1 MSNAILLVFAAIGA
15 VAAAAG
21 AGTLLA
27 RCFRAPRADLIAW
40 SVALLGLLV
49 SLGAQLLGYLAGYDA
64 AIFRAMAIGGL
75 VIAPLA
81 VILGLTEVA
90 SKGLAARFCAR
101 LYIPALAIVAV
112 VILVLDQLG
121 SATFTKSWPNPH
133 AYYQSPPNYMLYAVS
148 VVTVIIAAIAVGIVM
163 ARSGRPGLEP
173 GQHPARRGRAWPP
186 CCWPTRGLPCWPGTR
201 PSRACRSHGL
211 HPAARD
217 RGGPALLVRPEAQ
230 RSGRHRAARPWWQR
244 RGGGARPR
252 RCGARRASAPDG
264 AGPAVGTRPT
274 RPSDFGRYDG
284 RDEYDDRYRPEP
296 VPERPRQGQPH
307 PDDDAYEY
315 GWDHAR
321 PARRRLGRGLPAAGD
336 RDRSYA
342 GEYTDDGYGQDGVRG
357 RGLPRPA
364 TSRPAISRPATSR
377 PADCSRPATTRRAR
391 VRRACPAAARP
402 PRATSPARTCS
413 ARSRST
419 RCSRTGSR
427 VRPAHRAGG
436 RGCPRPRAGHAGVH
450 RARGP
455 VRADAAHPVR
465 GLPRPGRLRV
475 APAAAVCGP
484 FESDRRPYVLATNVI
499 ELGLQQAKVS
509 PFPSVAELFGEPG
522 YDTSGFERPDYLRD
536 YGRPSA
542 SHGDARGF
550 GRWSGGL
557 RGVSTPGASAADRVL
572 LLSRPGC
579 HLCDEARTVI
589 DRVPPTSASPGP
601 SVTSPAAPATW
612 PLLGH
617 DPGHVRRRRAARLL
631 AGERGAA
638 AGGPARLSGTP
649 ARSHTWR
656 IPA

>member
-1 MSNAILLVFAAIGA
+1 MSNAILLVFAAVGA

-101 LYIPALAIVAV
+101 VYIAALAIVAL

-163 ARSGRPGLEP
+163 ARSGDRDWSRASTPHVAAGVAALLLAYPGLALLARYEAKQSLP
-173 GQHPARRGRAWPP
+173 LGTVFTPLLAIAAGLLFWSGLKLSGQDVSALHARGGSARGGSA
-186 CCWPTRGLPCWPGTR
+186 RGG
-201 PSRACRSHGL
+201 S
-211 HPAARD
+211 ARGGSD
-217 RGGPALLVRPEAQ
+217 RGDAGSRWRADDD
-230 RSGRHRAARPWWQR
+230 GRYAA
-244 RGGGARPR
+244 
-252 RCGARRASAPDG
+252 DE
-264 AGPAVGTRPT
+264 T
-274 RPSDFGRYDG
+274 SDFGRYDD
-284 RDEYDDRYRPEP
+284 RDDYGDRYRPEP

-315 GWDHAR
+315 GWDD
-321 PARRRLGRGLPAAGD
+321 RGQQRDGWADDGPAAGD
-336 RDRSYA
+336 RDGRYA
-342 GEYTDDGYGQDGVRG
+342 GDYADDGYGRDEFEADDYHTGDFQTGDFQTGDFGTGDFAASDYPAASAGPALAAPADEGDQSRKDLFGQIAIYTLLEDRVHEFDQLTERVVEEVRG
-357 RGLPRPA
+357 REPDTLVFIVHAVPSAPMQRILYEVY
-364 TSRPAISRPATSR
+364 R
-377 PADCSRPATTRRAR
+377 D
-391 VRRACPAAARP
+391 
-402 PRATSPARTCS
+402 RT
-413 ARSRST
+413 AYEW
-419 RCSRTGSR
+419 
-427 VRPAHRAGG
+427 HRQQ
-436 RGCPRPRAGHAGVH
+436 PYVTQ
-450 RARGP
+450 
-455 VRADAAHPVR
+455 
-465 GLPRPGRLRV
+465 
-475 APAAAVCGP
+475 

-542 SHGDARGF
+542 SHGDARGS
-550 GRWSGGL
+550 GRW
-557 RGVSTPGASAADRVL
+557 
-572 LLSRPGC
+572 
-579 HLCDEARTVI
+579 
-589 DRVPPTSASPGP
+589 
-601 SVTSPAAPATW
+601 
-612 PLLGH
+612 
-617 DPGHVRRRRAARLL
+617 
-631 AGERGAA
+631 
-638 AGGPARLSGTP
+638 
-649 ARSHTWR
+649 
-656 IPA
+656 